1 MMNTSRSPAMRE
13 YQQINTLHEV
23 ETASPHRLVQLMME
37 RIIAKIAMARGHM
50 EREDVGEKG
59 NLIGSAIS
67 IISGLQVS
75 LNHKTNARL
84 AENFN
89 ALYDYMIRRL
99 LEANLKN
106 DPQILIEI
114 SDLMREIKEAWDAI
128 GIEVDSATQ
137 LQSAD

>member
-13 YQQINTLHEV
+13 YQKINTLHEV

-50 EREDVGEKG
+50 ERGDVGEKG
-59 NLIGSAIS
+59 QLIGSTIS

-75 LNHKTNARL
+75 LNHNTNARL

-128 GIEVDSATQ
+128 GSEVDSAPQ
-137 LQSAD
+137 VQFAD

>member
-13 YQQINTLHEV
+13 YQKINTLHEV

-50 EREDVGEKG
+50 EHGDVGEKG
-59 NLIGSAIS
+59 HLIGSTIS

-75 LNHKTNARL
+75 LNHNTNARL

-128 GIEVDSATQ
+128 GIEVDSEPQ
-137 LQSAD
+137 VQFAD

>member
-13 YQQINTLHEV
+13 YQQINTKHEV

-37 RIIAKIAMARGHM
+37 HVIAKIAMARGHM
-50 EREDVGEKG
+50 ERANMCEKG

-75 LNHKTNARL
+75 LNHKANAKL
-84 AENFN
+84 SENFN

-99 LEANLKN
+99 LEANFRN
-106 DPQILIEI
+106 DSQILMEV
-114 SDLMREIKEAWDAI
+114 SGLMREIKEAWDAI
-128 GIEVDSATQ
+128 GDQVGSVKQ
-137 LQSAD
+137 V